1 MEWVRKLDEPDHVL
15 MRAWNKKKFSMHD
28 EFYEL
33 GEPYTRQDRRVLM
46 TLDAAS
52 DPAITAVTPLHRA
65 DKDFAVSWI
74 KHFGQ
79 GKVFYCMF
87 GHLGDPFQI
96 PAVLQFYL
104 DGIQYALG
112 DLDADATPRPRTTA
126 SADRP
131 ASKL

>member
-1 MEWVRKLDEPDHVL
+1 
-15 MRAWNKKKFSMHD
+15 
-28 EFYEL
+28 
-33 GEPYTRQDRRVLM
+33 
-46 TLDAAS
+46 
-52 DPAITAVTPLHRA
+52 
-65 DKDFAVSWI
+65 
-74 KHFGQ
+74 
-79 GKVFYCMF
+79 MF

-112 DLDADATPRPRTTA
+112 DLEADATAKPRATA